1 MMKKSNSKDQ
11 IAERIIQLMQRDD
24 SADAPGDSIRW
35 AKNIFRSRV
44 SEPKASLVQKVLAV
58 LQMDISPNKAAFGE
72 RSGTG
77 GQARQMLF
85 DAGENSID
93 LRIKET
99 DGAWEIHG
107 QILGTGFAGG
117 TVKLFNNNT
126 SHKASASEMSEFKLA
141 GVAPGVYSFAV
152 TSGEKELVIEGLDL
166 S

>member
-1 MMKKSNSKDQ
+1 MKKSNSNDQ

-24 SADAPGDSIRW
+24 SVDAPQDSIKW
-35 AKNIFRSRV
+35 AKNVFRSRIA
-44 SEPKASLVQKVLAV
+44 EPKASLVQKVLAV

-85 DAGENSID
+85 DAGDNSID

-99 DGAWEIHG
+99 EGGWEIHG
-107 QILGTGFAGG
+107 QILGEGFSGG

-126 SHKASASEMSEFKLA
+126 SHEVTASEMSEFKFA
-141 GVAPGVYSFAV
+141 GVAAGVYSFTV
-152 TSGEKELVIEGLDL
+152 TSGETELVIEGLDL
-166 S
+166 N